1 MKNQCLT
8 MALFLCISGS
18 TFADNSKEAL
28 QVYCSKDNGTSRFT
42 VSVGQAIPV
51 YNMHQPMSYV
61 VGEAVDE
68 TIDNVFIQRLQY
80 AGLTSE
86 CAEYLVKNG
95 QLSKNNVPGSSVIGR
110 VFFGFDQS
118 TLSEESKYVLNEV
131 IETLRSDDSNL
142 ILEGNTDA
150 TGSVDY
156 NLALG
161 LERASGVKNYVVDS
175 DVAQTKVTVKSNGE
189 ALPIA
194 DNSTSAGR
202 AQNRRVDIL
211 VN

>member
-1 MKNQCLT
+1 MKKQFLSI
-8 MALFLCISGS
+8 ALLFCVSGS
-18 TFADNSKEAL
+18 IFADNGKEAL

-42 VSVGQAIPV
+42 VSVGHAIPV
-51 YNMHQPMSYV
+51 YNRQYPMSYV
-61 VGEAVDE
+61 VGGAIEE
-68 TIDNVFIQRLQY
+68 PIENVFIKRLQY

-95 QLSKNNVPGSSVIGR
+95 KLSAQDGSGHSIIGR

-131 IETLRSDDSNL
+131 IETLRSSNSDL
-142 ILEGNTDA
+142 LLEGNTDS
-150 TGSVDY
+150 TGSVEY

-175 DVAQTKVTVKSNGE
+175 HIAQEKIMVKTNGE
-189 ALPIA
+189 SMPIA

-202 AQNRRVDIL
+202 AQNRRVDII